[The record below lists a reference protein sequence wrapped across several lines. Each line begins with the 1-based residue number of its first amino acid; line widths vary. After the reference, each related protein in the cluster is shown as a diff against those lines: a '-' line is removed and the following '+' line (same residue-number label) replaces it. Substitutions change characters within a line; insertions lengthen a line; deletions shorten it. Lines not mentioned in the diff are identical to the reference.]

1 MSMTQEKLSELYSLA
16 CLNAHALL
24 DELYESVH
32 TPDGDPLI
40 NPEEVKYVRQKF
52 LAKIRHELELI
63 NAASDEASEMQ

>member
-1 MSMTQEKLSELYSLA
+1 MSPKKLSEMYCLA
-16 CLNAHALL
+16 CINAHKLL

-40 NPEEVKYVRQKF
+40 TPEEVKSVRQRY

-63 NAASDEASEMQ
+63 QSASDEAAESL

>member
-1 MSMTQEKLSELYSLA
+1 MNPNKLSEMYNLA
-16 CLNAHALL
+16 CINAHKLL

-40 NPEEVKYVRQKF
+40 TPEEVKSVRQKY

-63 NAASDEASEMQ
+63 QSASDEASELQ

>member
-1 MSMTQEKLSELYSLA
+1 MSMTQDKLSELYSLA

-40 NPEEVKYVRQKF
+40 NPEDVKQVRQKF

-63 NAASDEASEMQ
+63 NAASDKASEMQ

>member
-1 MSMTQEKLSELYSLA
+1 MKPDKLSGMYSLA
-16 CLNAHALL
+16 CINAHKLL

-40 NPEEVKYVRQKF
+40 TPEEVKSVRQRY

-63 NAASDEASEMQ
+63 QSASDEASEV